1 MERREAVLDL
11 VEWRGDLRDSIAAVR
26 EYPYD
31 SEVPLV
37 TLQAEHIR
45 RAMQRY
51 LGGDITAAE
60 LEAWAEVV
68 EGRDDIEYFEP
79 HEDEIS
85 EALFRLSTPELNSP
99 LSKEVAE
106 KWLLELSAL

>member
-1 MERREAVLDL
+1 MERREAVLNL
-11 VEWRGDLRDSIAAVR
+11 VEWRGDLPDLVAAVR

-31 SEVPLV
+31 SEVPIV

-45 RAMQRY
+45 KAMERY
-51 LGGDITAAE
+51 LRGEIAAAE
-60 LEAWAEVV
+60 LEAWADAV

-106 KWLLELSAL
+106 KWLSELSAL